1 MDDSRVEDMLGKTI
15 IKIVKNT
22 KEKNISDR
30 LTFWT
35 SDGYRYEMYHEYDC
49 SEWVYLEDINGDLD
63 DLLGRPMLQSE
74 SVTDN
79 KDKRGRDF
87 SESFTWT
94 FYKFATIRGYVTLRW
109 LGESNG
115 YYSEDVSIFKTED
128 SEELRKIRNEK
139 LKDLG
144 V

>member
-1 MDDSRVEDMLGKTI
+1 MDDTTIEDMLGKTI
-15 IKIVKNT
+15 IKIVSNT
-22 KEKNISDR
+22 KAKNIGDK
-30 LTFWT
+30 LIFWT

-63 DLLGRPMLQSE
+63 DLLGRPLLQSE
-74 SVTDN
+74 SVTDT
-79 KDKRGRDF
+79 KDMRGRDF